1 MAHHILPGLLAR
13 RAEMVREVRG
23 VEGQLQKLLADI
35 EHLDRAIVLFDPDH
49 IVRAPSISATG
60 AGGHIT
66 RVLLDI
72 LRRSS
77 KPMTLRALTIGLMQS
92 VGLDHKS
99 PRRVVKAM
107 EQCRRALTRQIAT
120 GTVAK
125 EMGADRALRWR
136 IMNFP

>member
-1 MAHHILPGLLAR
+1 MTAHILPGLLAR
-13 RAEMVREVRG
+13 RAEMVREVRA
-23 VEGQLQKLLADI
+23 VEGQLQQLLANI

-72 LRRSS
+72 LRKSPE
-77 KPMTLRALTIGLMQS
+77 PMTLRALTLGLMQS

-107 EQCRRALTRQIAT
+107 EQCRRALTRQLAN

-125 EMGADRALRWR
+125 EMGRAGALVWR
-136 IMNFP
+136 IAR